1 MVDLLSEMR
10 RHDPWRLMLMYEVGE
25 DRYVTFYKMS
35 ALEFAAGCDL
45 DYHQTLVG
53 HILFF
58 FPCGCSNFVG
68 GQTGV

>member
-1 MVDLLSEMR
+1 
-10 RHDPWRLMLMYEVGE
+10 MYEVGE

-58 FPCGCSNFVG
+58 FPCGCSNFAG

>member
-1 MVDLLSEMR
+1 
-10 RHDPWRLMLMYEVGE
+10 MYEVGE

-68 GQTGV
+68 VWESGSQNKNINEEL

>member
-1 MVDLLSEMR
+1 
-10 RHDPWRLMLMYEVGE
+10 MYEVGE

-53 HILFF
+53 HIVFLSMWLFKF
-58 FPCGCSNFVG
+58 CWRPNRGLSL
-68 GQTGV
+68 GQWVSEEKHQ